1 MSTATTRLG
10 VRRPTPAPVFDFDR
24 LLLGS
29 SSGGGMVGDDVVA
42 DALLGFAYDPPAH
55 GAAALDDVLAPLPG
69 ADKRPRERGVVAD
82 GRSFRR
88 AGAALPAPPTEL
100 VTRFVPTP
108 PPLPPVQ
115 QQQQQQRWEL
125 PDAVFVRGAGAAEAK
140 KGGAAAS
147 HDDHDDGRHH
157 HHHNQAVQSAAARE
171 RRRRISSKTAEL
183 SRLIPGAARMN
194 STAEMLQAA
203 ARHVR
208 LLQAQVGMLALIHSS
223 GEAKAASSMAASRE
237 HHQMMMMRAL
247 LASGGVQERL
257 AGEGRCLVPTSLVRA
272 IADDDA
278 MATSNPALSRD
289 VNRFKDS
296 LDQQQQQ

>member
-24 LLLGS
+24 LLLS
-29 SSGGGMVGDDVVA
+29 SSSNGGGMVGDDVVA
-42 DALLGFAYDPPAH
+42 DALLGFAYDPPPH

-69 ADKRPRERGVVAD
+69 ADKRPRERGVVVD
-82 GRSFRR
+82 GGSFRR
-88 AGAALPAPPTEL
+88 AGAVLPAPPTEL

-108 PPLPPVQ
+108 PPLPPV
-115 QQQQQQRWEL
+115 QQQRWEL

-147 HDDHDDGRHH
+147 HDDDDDGRRHH

-203 ARHVR
+203 ARHVQ
-208 LLQAQVGMLALIHSS
+208 LLQGQVGMLALIHSS
-223 GEAKAASSMAASRE
+223 GEVTT
-237 HHQMMMMRAL
+237 HPPTHQ
-247 LASGGVQERL
+247 QK
-257 AGEGRCLVPTSLVRA
+257 P
-272 IADDDA
+272 
-278 MATSNPALSRD
+278 
-289 VNRFKDS
+289 
-296 LDQQQQQ
+296 